1 LYDTGGSRYGV
12 MATNH
17 AESYNMLM
25 HGVRILPLVGIV
37 EFILY
42 GCTNYFM
49 KCHGA
54 ASLALQNLE
63 LVYGGIITEYDTTSN
78 QWVQ

>member
-1 LYDTGGSRYGV
+1 LYDTGGSGYGV

-17 AESYNMLM
+17 AESYNMIM
-25 HGVRILPLVGIV
+25 RGVRILSLMGIV

-54 ASLALQNLE
+54 ASLALQNLA
-63 LVYGGIITEYDTTSN
+63 LVYGGIITEYDTASN

>member
-1 LYDTGGSRYGV
+1 MKAYLDVGKRRVLLKSPNVTCIV
-12 MATNH
+12 FQA
-17 AESYNMLM
+17 
-25 HGVRILPLVGIV
+25 LVGIV

-49 KCHGA
+49 KRHGA
-54 ASLALQNLE
+54 ASLALQNLA
-63 LVYGGIITEYDTTSN
+63 LVYGEIITEYNTTSN